1 MRTFT
6 NIAQVTVVKHAFVSY
21 KIVMTTLVVFG
32 IIRVAIGIV
41 SGDYNNAS
49 FGAY

>member
-6 NIAQVTVVKHAFVSY
+6 NIAQVTIVKHAFVSY

-32 IIRVAIGIV
+32 IIRVAVGIV

>member
-6 NIAQVTVVKHAFVSY
+6 NTLQVTIIKHAFVSY
-21 KIVMTTLVVFG
+21 QIVMTTIVVFG

-41 SGDYNNAS
+41 NGECNNAS

>member
-6 NIAQVTVVKHAFVSY
+6 NIAQVTIVKHAFVSY
-21 KIVMTTLVVFG
+21 KILMTTLFVFG

>member
-6 NIAQVTVVKHAFVSY
+6 NTLEFVVVKYAFTSY
-21 KIVMTTLVVFG
+21 KIVMTTMVAFG
-32 IIRVAIGIV
+32 IIRVAIGLIN
-41 SGDYNNAS
+41 GECNNAS

>member
-6 NIAQVTVVKHAFVSY
+6 NTLQVTIVKHAFVSY
-21 KIVMTTLVVFG
+21 QIIMTTMVVFG
-32 IIRVAIGIV
+32 IIRVAIGLIN
-41 SGDYNNAS
+41 GDYNNAS

>member
-6 NIAQVTVVKHAFVSY
+6 NIAQVTIVKHAFVSY
-21 KIVMTTLVVFG
+21 KILMTTLVVFG

>member
-6 NIAQVTVVKHAFVSY
+6 NIAQVTIVKHAFVSY
-21 KIVMTTLVVFG
+21 KIIMTTLLVFG

>member
-6 NIAQVTVVKHAFVSY
+6 NTLQVTIIKHAFVSY
-21 KIVMTTLVVFG
+21 QIVMTAIVVFG

-41 SGDYNNAS
+41 NGECNNAS

>member
-6 NIAQVTVVKHAFVSY
+6 NTLQVTIVKHAFVSY
-21 KIVMTTLVVFG
+21 KIVMTTMVVFG

>member
-1 MRTFT
+1 MRTFANT
-6 NIAQVTVVKHAFVSY
+6 LQVTIVKHAFVSY
-21 KIVMTTLVVFG
+21 KIAMTTIVVFG
-32 IIRVAIGIV
+32 IIRVAIGIA